1 MKSTFSRCAVGR
13 AFSLRSCLFVAAI
26 LAVVPVG
33 WTTPAG
39 EQREAFREL
48 QLGYVALEEGEF
60 ESAVHHYQRARELAV
75 GIEEKF
81 SAVFGLG
88 SAFLQLGQLDEARE
102 VFEEAHALKPGEV
115 AATYMLGVTC
125 RRLGEMDAAVIY
137 LAEAAARDPDLTQ
150 ALVEL
155 GIAYG
160 ALERHADAEKVCREV
175 LVSDPENIE
184 AHLGLAVALFH
195 QDENEDAVSQ
205 FREVLELDPDS
216 VRAHYGLGLALVFA
230 GDREGAIEEVV
241 YLNSHAPEL
250 GDDLYQWVFPDS

>member
-1 MKSTFSRCAVGR
+1 MRSTFSQCAVGR
-13 AFSLRSCLFVAAI
+13 VFSLRSCLFVAAV
-26 LAVVPVG
+26 LAVVPLG

-48 QLGYVALEEGEF
+48 QMGYVALEEDEL
-60 ESAVHHYQRARELAV
+60 ESAVHHYQRARELAS
-75 GIEEKF
+75 GTEQKF
-81 SAVFGLG
+81 NAVFGLG
-88 SAFLQLGQLDEARE
+88 SAVLQLGRLDEARSA
-102 VFEEAHALKPGEV
+102 FEEAHALKPGEV

-125 RRLGEMDAAVIY
+125 RRLGEMDAAVTY

-184 AHLGLAVALFH
+184 AQLGLAVALFH
-195 QDENEDAVSQ
+195 QDENENAVSR

-216 VRAHYGLGLALVFA
+216 VRAHYGLGLALLFV